1 MRRLALLQACHR
13 LLPAGPH
20 IPPPANL
27 PKRQLS
33 AVTRPY
39 QQPAHHMSSPT
50 SRKGSQPHQLRT
62 AAEPRQNRLYNVRLS
77 HIEQVNPSVRLL
89 QLTIP
94 PEVQNL
100 EDEDEGQELDQ
111 TTPDQPQP
119 QPLTFLPG
127 QWLDVHI
134 PSISHAGGFSI
145 TSTPA
150 DAQVLPSLEPPTAIA
165 IEETDVPPIDPHG
178 RPPYVELAVRHAPS
192 NPASAWLWR
201 PADEILGTELS
212 IRVGGSF
219 VWPPSGV
226 DLSKIRNVV
235 FIAGGVGI
243 NPLISMLSHLNNG
256 DDDAT
261 ALQHPHL
268 NIRFLYST
276 KLPRE
281 EGTGTSSLEQV
292 LFLSRLR
299 QIIASQSQFHRLQ
312 IRLDLFITDLDLDLE
327 RESSSLLSGSNEDL
341 TLHTRRIN
349 RGDLQK
355 AISGSDG
362 RVRAEETVC
371 YVCGPPGMTDEVVE
385 SLEGFLGKDE
395 RVYYE
400 KWW

>member
-1 MRRLALLQACHR
+1 
-13 LLPAGPH
+13 
-20 IPPPANL
+20 
-27 PKRQLS
+27 
-33 AVTRPY
+33 
-39 QQPAHHMSSPT
+39 MSSPT

-94 PEVQNL
+94 PEIQN
-100 EDEDEGQELDQ
+100 EDEDQDQDLDQ
-111 TTPDQPQP
+111 TIILNHHP

-134 PSISHAGGFSI
+134 PSISNAGGFSI

-150 DAQVLPSLEPPTAIA
+150 DAQILPSLEPPITAVD
-165 IEETDVPPIDPHG
+165 ESDNPPIDPHG
-178 RPPYVELAVRHAPS
+178 RPPYLELAVRHAPL

-201 PADEILGTELS
+201 PAHEILGTELS
-212 IRVGGSF
+212 VRVGGSF

-226 DLSKIRNVV
+226 DLTRIRNVV

-256 DDDAT
+256 DDEAT
-261 ALQHPHL
+261 ALQHPNL

-281 EGTGTSSLEQV
+281 EGNRGRRSLEQV

-299 QIIASQSQFHRLQ
+299 QIIASQSQFRRLR
-312 IRLDLFITDLDLDLE
+312 IELDLFVTDLEQGEGEALLVGE
-327 RESSSLLSGSNEDL
+327 REDL
-341 TLHTRRIN
+341 TLHARRIN
-349 RGDLQK
+349 QRDLEK

-362 RVRAEETVC
+362 KVKVEETVC
-371 YVCGPPGMTDEVVE
+371 YVCGPPGMTDE
-385 SLEGFLGKDE
+385 L

>member
-1 MRRLALLQACHR
+1 
-13 LLPAGPH
+13 
-20 IPPPANL
+20 
-27 PKRQLS
+27 
-33 AVTRPY
+33 
-39 QQPAHHMSSPT
+39 MSSPT

-94 PEVQNL
+94 PEVQ
-100 EDEDEGQELDQ
+100 DEAEGPELDQ
-111 TTPDQPQP
+111 TTPP

-134 PSISHAGGFSI
+134 PTISHAGGFSI

-150 DAQVLPSLEPPTAIA
+150 DAQILPSLEPPTAIP
-165 IEETDVPPIDPHG
+165 IEETDIPPIDPHG

-219 VWPPSGV
+219 VWPPSSSGV
-226 DLSKIRNVV
+226 VELTRIRTVV
-235 FIAGGVGI
+235 FVAGGVGI

-256 DDDAT
+256 DDEAT

-276 KLPRE
+276 KLPRG
-281 EGTGTSSLEQV
+281 EGEANGTSLDQV

-312 IRLDLFITDLDLDLE
+312 ISLDLFITDLDPGTELG
-327 RESSSLLSGSNEDL
+327 SLLGGSSEDL
-341 TLHTRRIN
+341 TLHARRIN
-349 RGDLQK
+349 RGDLEK
-355 AISGSDG
+355 VVSGPDG
-362 RVRAEETVC
+362 RVRPEETVC
-371 YVCGPPGMTDEVVE
+371 YVCGPPEMTDEVVE
-385 SLEGFLGKDE
+385 SLEGFLGKGE
-395 RVYYE
+395 RVFYE